1 MISMISSI
9 NVATTRSCAYTM
21 PPNLPIRIADL
32 DDDEAIRLVTLLAKV
47 EGDPT
52 DTEVT
57 SAQRAALRDAV
68 DAAPDPSAEAGD
80 LARAVLRLHAQ
91 DPANRDTLAQ
101 LLNGSSP
108 ERFLNGTSIALGTA
122 VLILLQTHLRFERD
136 ADGNWTVVIEKEAAS
151 TNLLRSVVQKYLGVG
166 EG

>member
-1 MISMISSI
+1 MSSD
-9 NVATTRSCAYTM
+9 
-21 PPNLPIRIADL
+21 LPTRIAAL
-32 DDDEAIRLVTLLAKV
+32 DDDEAVRLVTLLARV

-52 DTEVT
+52 ETEFT
-57 SAQRAALRDAV
+57 SARRAALRDAF

-80 LARAVLRLHAQ
+80 LARAVLQLHAQ
-91 DPANRDTLAQ
+91 DPDNRDTLAQ

-151 TNLLRSVVQKYLGVG
+151 SDLLRSVVQKYLGVD